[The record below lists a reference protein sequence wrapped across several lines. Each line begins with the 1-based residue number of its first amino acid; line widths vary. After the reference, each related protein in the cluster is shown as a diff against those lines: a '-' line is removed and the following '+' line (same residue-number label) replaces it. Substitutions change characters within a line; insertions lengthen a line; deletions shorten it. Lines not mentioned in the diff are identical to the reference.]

1 MLKTNKTLG
10 ILLPALALVLAIKLL
25 VILGVV
31 SAALI
36 FLVFMIVACTYEML
50 KRTKLIFWHKIS
62 NNMLIV
68 HK

>member
-1 MLKTNKTLG
+1 MLKTIQTLG
-10 ILLPALALVLAIKLL
+10 ILLPALALVLATKLL

-50 KRTKLIFWHKIS
+50 KRTKLILWHKI
-62 NNMLIV
+62 NNNQLIA